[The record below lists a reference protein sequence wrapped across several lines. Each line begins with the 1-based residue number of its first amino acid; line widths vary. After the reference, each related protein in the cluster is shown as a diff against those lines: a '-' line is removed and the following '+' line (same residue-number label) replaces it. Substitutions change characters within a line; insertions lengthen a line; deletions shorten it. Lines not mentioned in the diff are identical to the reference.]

1 MISRKKNPPLE
12 GLPLDKVLSYVL
24 LHLLLS
30 PPAVPDGGEIG
41 GQIWN
46 IIQSYL
52 CAALEYLE
60 YSFNHICVQLWN
72 I

>member
-1 MISRKKNPPLE
+1 MISRKKKPPLE

-30 PPAVPDGGEIG
+30 PPAVPDGGEVG

-46 IIQSYL
+46 IYL
-52 CAALEYLE
+52 IIFVC
-60 YSFNHICVQLWN
+60 SFGIFE
-72 I
+72 IFI

>member
-1 MISRKKNPPLE
+1 MISRKKPPLE

-30 PPAVPDGGEIG
+30 PPAVPEGGEIG

-46 IIQSYL
+46 IYL
-52 CAALEYLE
+52 IIFVC
-60 YSFNHICVQLWN
+60 SFGIF
-72 I
+72 